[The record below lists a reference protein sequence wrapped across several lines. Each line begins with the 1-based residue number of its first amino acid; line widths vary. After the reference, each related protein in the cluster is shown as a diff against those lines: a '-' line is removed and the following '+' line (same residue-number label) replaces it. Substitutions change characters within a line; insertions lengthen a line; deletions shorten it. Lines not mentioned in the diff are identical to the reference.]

1 MSKKITTVD
10 NEELVREHAAHIEA
24 VCSDLQLKL
33 DEIEGARESL
43 EAEIARL
50 GAAHKVLTES
60 LPEA

>member
-1 MSKKITTVD
+1 MSKIKSPKE
-10 NEELVREHAAHIEA
+10 EELVREHAANIES

>member
-1 MSKKITTVD
+1 MSKKQVIKE
-10 NEELVREHAAHIEA
+10 EELVREHAAHIEA

-33 DEIEGARESL
+33 DEIEVARENL

-50 GAAHKVLTES
+50 GAAHKVLTEA